1 VDERG
6 IARGVIQAALRGFK
20 CSGSYVGGQNAGPDQ
35 VDDILP
41 FPQTRKPA
49 EPGVAHAGLL
59 FAANAAN
66 LSNCFYQ
73 MRRAER
79 NSLRGGK

>member
-1 VDERG
+1 VLG
-6 IARGVIQAALRGFK
+6 GFK
-20 CSGSYVGGQNAGPDQ
+20 CSGGYVGGKNAGPDQ

-49 EPGVAHAGLL
+49 EPGVAHAGSL

-66 LSNCFYQ
+66 
-73 MRRAER
+73 
-79 NSLRGGK
+79 